1 MNPVFLSPFW
11 SFSFLSIQN
20 IILIMGNRKWKKFL
34 LFLPFS
40 FLFAVHSIS
49 FMLGY
54 YMICD
59 NQNSKMSIY
68 CKSEALAFKDYRLCI
83 SFKILSWNSKLKGVW
98 VLYISFSAFHLTNE
112 SNTIK
117 FDSLWIRKFRK
128 VFVNDEKNFN

>member
-1 MNPVFLSPFW
+1 
-11 SFSFLSIQN
+11 
-20 IILIMGNRKWKKFL
+20 MGNRKWKKFL